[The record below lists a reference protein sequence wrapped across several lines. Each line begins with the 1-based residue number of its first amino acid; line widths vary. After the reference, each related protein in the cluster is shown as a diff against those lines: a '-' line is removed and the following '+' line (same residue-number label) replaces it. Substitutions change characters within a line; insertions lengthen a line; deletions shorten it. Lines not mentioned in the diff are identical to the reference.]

1 MTQFEQHRLLNSSNT
16 MKASEALPK
25 LDSVIHEN
33 AHSLESAMQRIFSS
47 TEETHQVKARWIMG
61 AALLDVADEELEVYL
76 TELRHL
82 INSWLDAFERQVF
95 DGETLKE
102 LLD

>member
-1 MTQFEQHRLLNSSNT
+1 
-16 MKASEALPK
+16 
-25 LDSVIHEN
+25 
-33 AHSLESAMQRIFSS
+33 
-47 TEETHQVKARWIMG
+47 MG